1 MKMSILIPTVAL
13 SMAFAAT
20 GKIKQ
25 EQLNISVDGNNII
38 NTLPDQ
44 FWGHNYWMW
53 CETWGNSIAGTE
65 TAVTAL
71 NLGLLRL
78 GGISVDVDYPDKV
91 SEEVL
96 SDFYTYCQKVGAE
109 PLLQLQLASSTN
121 TEDRVKKAL
130 DMVSYFKTLGELT
143 YVSIGNEP
151 DLYPDNLATNPDY
164 GVEYLRNYTL
174 DNYCTDFN
182 AVASRLK
189 EKYPDLKIVG
199 LELSHKYNAWIPT
212 FISRCKEY
220 VDIVSL
226 HYYPNSAEECTY
238 RSVRSDVSLMKKF
251 YEDVRS
257 YIDQNAGGKEIP
269 LIIGETNISWDGDPE
284 HSTYN
289 ASPGTF
295 NAGLWIADFAGISSA
310 QTKLFSIMPWS
321 IREGWT
327 LGFLDGSKRPRPVYY
342 MYQLF
347 STYSKKHT
355 IHSQVVNSYVRV
367 YGYKDDENNVSLF
380 AINWDTVSSYTAD
393 FTFTNILSGSSFS
406 YTIPPQ
412 SISCLIFS
420 DGNADNPRIIKY
432 TKDMTSGPT
441 TSIRD
446 IIPVTAVKNN
456 KTLTVSLN
464 ANKNLFTIHASRS
477 YDNVKAEMVNIRGQ
491 LIHAVD
497 IGIIASGS
505 SSFVIPRGNTASG
518 IHIIRL
524 LSDKKVIFS
533 GKVQ

>member
-1 MKMSILIPTVAL
+1 MKMSILISTVAL
-13 SMAFAAT
+13 SMVFAAT
-20 GKIKQ
+20 GKVKQ
-25 EQLNISVDGNNII
+25 ERLNISVDGNNII

-44 FWGHNYWMW
+44 FFGHNYWMW
-53 CETWGNSIAGTE
+53 CKTWGNSIAGTE
-65 TAVTAL
+65 SAVAAL
-71 NLGLLRL
+71 NLGMLRL
-78 GGISVDVDYPDKV
+78 GGISVDVDYPDRV

-96 SDFYTYCQKVGAE
+96 ADFYTYCQKVGAE
-109 PLLQLQLASSTN
+109 PLLQLQLASSDN

-130 DMVSYFKTLGELT
+130 DMISYFKTLGELT

-164 GVEYLRNYTL
+164 GVEYLSSYTL

-199 LELSHKYNAWIPT
+199 LELSHKYNTWIPT

-238 RSVRSDVSLMKKF
+238 RNVRSDVSSMKNF

-257 YIDQNAGGKEIP
+257 YIDKNAGGKEIP

-310 QTKLFSIMPWS
+310 QPKLFSIMPWS

-327 LGFLDGSKRPRPVYY
+327 LGFIDGSKKPRPVYY
-342 MYQLF
+342 IYQLF
-347 STYSKKHT
+347 STYSKKHM
-355 IHSQVVNSYVRV
+355 IHSEIANSFVRI

-380 AINWDTVSSYTAD
+380 AINWDTLSSYTAD
-393 FTFTNILSGSSFS
+393 FAFTNILSGSSFS

-420 DGNADNPRIIKY
+420 DGNAGNPRIIKY
-432 TKDMTSGPT
+432 TNDMTGGPAT
-441 TSIRD
+441 PARD
-446 IIPVTAVKNN
+446 ISPGTTVKSD
-456 KTLTVSLN
+456 KPLTVTFNS
-464 ANKNLFTIHASRS
+464 KRNLFTIQASRS
-477 YDNVKAEMVNIRGQ
+477 YDNVKAEVVNIRGQ
-491 LIHAVD
+491 LIHTID
-497 IGIIASGS
+497 IGTITEGK
-505 SSFVIPRGNTASG
+505 SSFTISRRNSAFG
-518 IHIIRL
+518 IHVIRL
-524 LSDKKVIFS
+524 LSDQKVIFI